1 MTMDFKPPV
10 QHEIPKRRIS
20 LIEMAKEEVEQAQ
33 THSSQPNN
41 RENCVNYANQFI
53 DKIKNFASK
62 VYSKNQKD
70 GSEKDARLTK
80 YDMTDFLIH
89 NEELYQEFKELLAH
103 DHIVTHV
110 AVNEELNKFLLEKV
124 EKIMLEKII
133 STPTEKKVIVSSSN
147 SSDATAECSASD
159 EDERIYRLVRQ
170 RSATVSHDDGSVA
183 SSANDSATRH
193 TSWEP
198 LFEKMNRRISV
209 NNPND
214 TTTTTE
220 FLDCNNTVTGISST
234 RLTRSL
240 TYCSTAG
247 SSLPDQTPKRET
259 LFRDDSFLC
268 KLTVANTIPYSVNV
282 ENNNDNNMKMNQF
295 WNTSKEFDFNNN
307 CHNIEQQRYNGNN
320 NVGDCES
327 TAFRKMRRR
336 IPGP

>member
-1 MTMDFKPPV
+1 
-10 QHEIPKRRIS
+10 
-20 LIEMAKEEVEQAQ
+20 MAKEEVEQAQ

-53 DKIKNFASK
+53 GKIKNFASK

-282 ENNNDNNMKMNQF
+282 ENNNDNKMNQF
-295 WNTSKEFDFNNN
+295 WNTSKEFDNNNN
-307 CHNIEQQRYNGNN
+307 CHNVEQQRYNGNN